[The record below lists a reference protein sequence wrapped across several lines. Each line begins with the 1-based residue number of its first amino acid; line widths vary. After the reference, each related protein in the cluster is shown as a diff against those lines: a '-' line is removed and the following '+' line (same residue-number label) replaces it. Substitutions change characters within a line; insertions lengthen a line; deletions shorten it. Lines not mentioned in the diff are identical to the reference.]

1 MNAHDDTAAAPPPDG
16 IGQQEIQPVEGW
28 RRHAS
33 PLSLIVFGAV
43 VTAALVG
50 LLGHERTWGAA
61 GDGASLEVH
70 MPEVIRNG
78 EFFEL
83 RVTVEADRDIGELVV
98 TVDQSLW
105 QDITINTMV
114 PAATEESSEGGLYAF
129 TFAEL
134 PDGTTFLFKVDGQVN
149 PDIVGGNSGRI
160 AVRDGERLLAE
171 TTVTMGVLP

>member
-16 IGQQEIQPVEGW
+16 IGEREIQPIEGW

-33 PLSLIVFGAV
+33 PSSLIVFGAV
-43 VTAALVG
+43 VTVALLG

-78 EFFEL
+78 EFFEMRL
-83 RVTVEADRDIGELVV
+83 TVEAVRDIGALVV

-105 QDITINTMV
+105 EDITINTQI
-114 PAATEESSEGGLYAF
+114 PAPAEEVSEDGVYRF
-129 TFAEL
+129 TFGQLAA
-134 PDGTTFLFKVDGQVN
+134 GTTFLFKIDGQVN
-149 PDIVGGNSGRI
+149 PDIVGGNEGRI
-160 AVRDGERLLAE
+160 TVLDGGRVLAG